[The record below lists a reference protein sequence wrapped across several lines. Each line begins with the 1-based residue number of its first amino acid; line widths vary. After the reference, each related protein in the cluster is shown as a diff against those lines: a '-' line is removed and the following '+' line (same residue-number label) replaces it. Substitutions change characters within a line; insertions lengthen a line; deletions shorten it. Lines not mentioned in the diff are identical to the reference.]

1 MKQQSSF
8 GFSKLSVMVVTV
20 FALGGA
26 GLVGWGALAPM
37 NGAVLSSGVVA
48 PEGRRQVVQHD
59 DGGII
64 AKVLVQEGD
73 PVARG
78 QALFHLDQREA
89 HGRLKLMTLEMVQLL
104 SRRMRLEAE
113 ILGSETLT
121 LAATDSPR
129 ATAASFG
136 PHLVGLEI
144 GQDDLSDLDPAF
156 SRILAVEQAVL
167 RQRQQADL
175 TDASLADSVK
185 ASLTSRREGLTADRK
200 AVLTRL
206 SLAREE
212 YRSLAPLYEKGLI
225 RRPRLTQVR
234 DRIALLRGQAA
245 QMKAELAEIEA
256 QKNQVGL
263 EHQAR
268 TFVRAEETHKELS
281 QLQAQMLKLAEEM
294 TLARDKMEKRII
306 RAPTDGLVFNQA
318 INTAGA
324 VIAPRETLMEI
335 VPAAAAL
342 IVEAKVRP
350 EDIDAV
356 TPGQDAEV
364 RLTAFNPRH
373 MAPLSGQVTTLSAD
387 AVEDKISGE
396 RYYLAKVAV
405 ASEDLALTPGM
416 TAEVALLTAP
426 RTLFDYLLDPLTK
439 IHSQALR
446 EP

>member
-1 MKQQSSF
+1 
-8 GFSKLSVMVVTV
+8 
-20 FALGGA
+20 
-26 GLVGWGALAPM
+26 
-37 NGAVLSSGVVA
+37 
-48 PEGRRQVVQHD
+48 
-59 DGGII
+59 
-64 AKVLVQEGD
+64 
-73 PVARG
+73 
-78 QALFHLDQREA
+78 
-89 HGRLKLMTLEMVQLL
+89 
-104 SRRMRLEAE
+104 
-113 ILGSETLT
+113 
-121 LAATDSPR
+121 
-129 ATAASFG
+129 
-136 PHLVGLEI
+136 
-144 GQDDLSDLDPAF
+144 
-156 SRILAVEQAVL
+156 
-167 RQRQQADL
+167 
-175 TDASLADSVK
+175 
-185 ASLTSRREGLTADRK
+185 LTSRREGLTADRK